1 MSHSTGIRELARL
14 LLLVGGVI
22 ALVGG
27 LLGFAGG
34 FLAAGS
40 ALAIV
45 VGLVSLVLYRQL
57 GSDEV
62 VIVLLVL
69 GLILAAIT
77 GGLASIGGI
86 LVSVAALMALV
97 VRYVKV

>member
-1 MSHSTGIRELARL
+1 MSQMGIREVARL

-22 ALVGG
+22 ALLGG
-27 LLGFAGG
+27 LLGLAGG
-34 FLAAGS
+34 FLSAGP
-40 ALAIV
+40 ALAVV

-62 VIVLLVL
+62 VVILLIL
-69 GLILAAIT
+69 GLVLAAIT